1 MFALSLFLFLLKAV
15 SINSSS
21 CQNQNLILNRT
32 EYDALYDFYN
42 TTSGPNWKWTNSTT
56 SIKWNF
62 TSCQDPCVSK
72 WEVLL
77 ISLFL
82 NNLS

>member
-1 MFALSLFLFLLKAV
+1 MFVLSLFLFLLKTV

-21 CQNQNLILNRT
+21 CPNLVLNRT

-42 TTSGPNWKWTNSTT
+42 TTSGSKWKWINHTT
-56 SIKWNF
+56 SVKWNF
-62 TSCQDPCVSK
+62 PSCQDPCVSK
-72 WEVLL
+72 WEVIL